1 MKRKILTAA
10 VNILCVLAIVFSLL
24 AGWSVISTPRGKAPK
39 LFGISFMTVL
49 TGSMNPTVPEH
60 SLIVVRTIEPS
71 EIKKD
76 DIISFYARVNG
87 SSGIIN
93 THRVVEI
100 LSQNNELAFR
110 TQGDA
115 NSVADPALVS
125 EKNLIGKVVFHSFL
139 LGQIVYFLCRPYVFL
154 PMVLI
159 PLLIIIFTYGRR
171 IVRLA
176 KEEIGKA
183 KEELSEGDRRDDP

>member
-1 MKRKILTAA
+1 MCIRD
-10 VNILCVLAIVFSLL
+10 S
-24 AGWSVISTPRGKAPK
+24 
-39 LFGISFMTVL
+39 
-49 TGSMNPTVPEH
+49 
-60 SLIVVRTIEPS
+60 
-71 EIKKD
+71 
-76 DIISFYARVNG
+76 
-87 SSGIIN
+87 
-93 THRVVEI
+93 
-100 LSQNNELAFR
+100 
-110 TQGDA
+110 A